1 MTIAIIGAGAMGG
14 SLAEA
19 LLSLKA
25 PPPEPWV
32 EGEDRYPGC
41 KYDHYS
47 NAVSVAISRRRYPH
61 QDNGRKY
68 IGRYYQIEY
77 NAFG

>member
-14 SLAEA
+14 SLAEG

-25 PPPEPWV
+25 PPPSP
-32 EGEDRYPGC
+32 GLSEDRDPGC

-61 QDNGRKY
+61 KDNGRNY
-68 IGRYYQIEY
+68 IERYYQIEY